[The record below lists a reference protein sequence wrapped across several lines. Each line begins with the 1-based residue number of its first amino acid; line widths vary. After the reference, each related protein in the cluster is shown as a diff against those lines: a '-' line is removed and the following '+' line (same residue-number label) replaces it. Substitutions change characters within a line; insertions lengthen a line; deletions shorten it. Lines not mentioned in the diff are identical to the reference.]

1 MHDDH
6 KDDALLFAHI
16 DGGGRIVARRSFD
29 EELKE
34 LKEEMLK
41 MGSLVEEAIHKAIR
55 ALAEQDVELA
65 AEVDTNDKRIDE
77 YEMRIEE
84 KCIRLIALQQPVAKD
99 LRTIGMITK
108 IITDLERI
116 GDNACNIAR
125 IAHKIGTEPLVK
137 PLIDIPRMAELA
149 RLMVHQALNAFINQ
163 DVEMARQTAIRDEE
177 VDLLNDQVF
186 RELLTFMMADPTTIN
201 QSTYLLFVGRYLE
214 RIADHATNICER
226 VIYMTTG
233 QRESY

>member
-1 MHDDH
+1 M
-6 KDDALLFAHI
+6 
-16 DGGGRIVARRSFD
+16 ARRSFD

-34 LKEEMLK
+34 LKQEMLT
-41 MGSLVEEAIHKAIR
+41 MGSYVEEAIHKAIK
-55 ALAEQDVELA
+55 ALAEQEIDLAREVE
-65 AEVDTNDKRIDE
+65 ENDARIDE
-77 YEMRIEE
+77 YEVRIEE

-116 GDNACNIAR
+116 ADNACNIAR
-125 IAHKIGTEPLVK
+125 IARKIGDEPLVK

-149 RLMVHQALNAFINQ
+149 CLMVHQSLNAFINQ
-163 DVEMARQTAIRDEE
+163 DLEMARETAMCDEE
-177 VDLLNDQVF
+177 VDLLNDQIF
-186 RELLTFMMADPTTIN
+186 RELLTFMMADPATIN

-233 QRESY
+233 QREYF

>member
-1 MHDDH
+1 MGDTEYVDII
-6 KDDALLFAHI
+6 AQEN
-16 DGGGRIVARRSFD
+16 GGGRSMARRSFD
-29 EELKE
+29 EELNE
-34 LKEEMLK
+34 LKAEMLK
-41 MGSLVEEAIHKAIR
+41 MGSYVEDGIHKAIK
-55 ALAEQDVELA
+55 ALAEQDADLA
-65 AEVDTNDKRIDE
+65 AEVQENDERIDE
-77 YEMRIEE
+77 YEVRIEE

-125 IAHKIGTEPLVK
+125 IALKIGSEPLVK

-149 RLMVHQALNAFINQ
+149 CLMVHHSLNAFINQ
-163 DVEMARQTAIRDEE
+163 DPELARETAMRDEE
-177 VDLLNDQVF
+177 VDFLNDQIF
-186 RELLTFMMADPTTIN
+186 RELLTFMTADSATIN
-201 QSTYLLFVGRYLE
+201 QATHLLFVGRYLE

-233 QRESY
+233 RRENY

>member
-1 MHDDH
+1 MNRVDNPIF
-6 KDDALLFAHI
+6 FA
-16 DGGGRIVARRSFD
+16 DQEGGGRTLARRSFD

-34 LKEEMLK
+34 LKTEMLT
-41 MGSLVEEAIHKAIR
+41 MGSYVEEAIRNAVR
-55 ALAEQDVELA
+55 ALAEQNLQLA
-65 AEVDTNDKRIDE
+65 AQVDQDDLRIDE
-77 YEMRIEE
+77 YEMKIEE

-125 IAHKIGTEPLVK
+125 IAIKIDNQPLVK

-149 RLMVHQALNAFINQ
+149 SLMVHQALNAFIHQ
-163 DVEMARQTAIRDEE
+163 DIELARQTAVRDEE
-177 VDLLNDQVF
+177 VDFLNDQVF
-186 RELLTFMMADPTTIN
+186 RELLTFMMADPSTIN
-201 QSTYLLFVGRYLE
+201 QATYLLFVGRYLE

-226 VIYMTTG
+226 VIYMATG
-233 QRESY
+233 EREAY

>member
-1 MHDDH
+1 M
-6 KDDALLFAHI
+6 
-16 DGGGRIVARRSFD
+16 ARRSFD
-29 EELKE
+29 EELKG
-34 LKEEMLK
+34 LKEDMLK
-41 MGSLVEEAIHKAIR
+41 MGSYVEEAIHKAVKS
-55 ALAEQDVELA
+55 LAEQDLDLA
-65 AEVDTNDKRIDE
+65 DEVNKEDERIDDFE
-77 YEMRIEE
+77 TKIEE

-125 IAHKIGTEPLVK
+125 ITEKIGDEKLIK

-149 RLMVHQALNAFINQ
+149 RKMVHQSLDAFVNV
-163 DVEMARQTAIRDEE
+163 DADLARETAKTDEE
-177 VDLLNDQVF
+177 VDILNDQIF
-186 RELLTFMMADPTTIN
+186 RELLTIMMGNPKTIN

-226 VIYMTTG
+226 IIYMTTG
-233 QRESY
+233 KRESF